1 VHPWSHRR
9 PRPGSSLRRRS
20 RRRTRRSPPSCSSG
34 SKIATRYSWSNW
46 SCACSPLWATAGE
59 PARLNISAAAGT
71 RASMG
76 SSGKMCLALIGST
89 FRPSDTR
96 QTTRL
101 AGRRSKPSSV
111 PFTAQADRGV
121 FIATSRF
128 TTEARDYAERVP
140 ARLVL
145 IDGVRLAQLML
156 LHNVGVQEE
165 ETFILKRVDEDFF
178 ESF

>member
-1 VHPWSHRR
+1 
-9 PRPGSSLRRRS
+9 
-20 RRRTRRSPPSCSSG
+20 
-34 SKIATRYSWSNW
+34 
-46 SCACSPLWATAGE
+46 
-59 PARLNISAAAGT
+59 
-71 RASMG
+71 M
-76 SSGKMCLALIGST
+76 
-89 FRPSDTR
+89 
-96 QTTRL
+96 
-101 AGRRSKPSSV
+101 